1 MVVILRWLITKTTN
15 TNQSTLNPQRLTM
28 NTGKLIENAYELYF
42 EKIVRYISFRIND
55 SEEARDLA
63 QDVFMR
69 LLERSAFIY
78 EEAAER
84 LVFTI
89 ARNLVNDYLRHHYCK
104 QEVDRYLMDYTNSAD
119 TTTESRLAASELAS
133 LEQKKLAL
141 MPQQRR
147 TIYMMRRFDEK
158 SAKEISEELNI
169 SRRTVENHLY
179 IGMNEMRDYIK
190 ACI

>member
-1 MVVILRWLITKTTN
+1 MDTVK
-15 TNQSTLNPQRLTM
+15 Q
-28 NTGKLIENAYELYF
+28 IENAYERYY
-42 EKIVRYISFRIND
+42 EKLVRYISYRINNC
-55 SEEARDLA
+55 EEARDLA
-63 QDVFMR
+63 QDVFTR
-69 LLERSAFIY
+69 ILERSSFIY

-84 LVFTI
+84 LLFTV

-104 QEVDRYLMDYTNSAD
+104 QEVDRYMMDYTPTSD
-119 TTTESRLAASELAS
+119 TTTENQIYASELAD
-133 LEQKKLAL
+133 LEQAYLAE

-147 TIYMMRRFDEK
+147 TVYMMRRFEEK

-179 IGMNEMRDYIK
+179 IGVNRMRDYLR

>member
-1 MVVILRWLITKTTN
+1 MD
-15 TNQSTLNPQRLTM
+15 
-28 NTGKLIENAYELYF
+28 TGKLIENAYELYF
-42 EKIVRYISFRIND
+42 EKIVSYISFRINNQED
-55 SEEARDLA
+55 ARDLA

-84 LVFTI
+84 LLFTV
-89 ARNLVNDYLRHHYCK
+89 AKNLVNDYLRHHYCK
-104 QEVDRYLMDYTNSAD
+104 QEVDRYLMDYT
-119 TTTESRLAASELAS
+119 TTSDNNIEHQLNASELAQ

-147 TIYMMRRFDEK
+147 LIYAMRRFEEK
-158 SAKEISEELNI
+158 SAQEISEELNL

-179 IGMNEMRDYIK
+179 IGVNQMRDYLR